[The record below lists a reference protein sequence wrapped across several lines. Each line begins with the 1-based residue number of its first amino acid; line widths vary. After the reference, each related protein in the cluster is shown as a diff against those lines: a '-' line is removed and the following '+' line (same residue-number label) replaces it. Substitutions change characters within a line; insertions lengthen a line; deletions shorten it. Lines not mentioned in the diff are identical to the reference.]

1 MSIRDCP
8 HGINKKQNLKFLQT
22 ARKRYG
28 TDFPAVCFYP
38 DPDSK
43 TVYWGTPK
51 GKDMKL
57 DPQSVTFTA
66 KEGAVFLQLNQDSGI
81 EVHSNHPLTLKAN
94 DNITFA
100 GKTISISATESMRL
114 TCGSSSIVLDG
125 IGK

>member
-1 MSIRDCP
+1 
-8 HGINKKQNLKFLQT
+8 
-22 ARKRYG
+22 
-28 TDFPAVCFYP
+28 
-38 DPDSK
+38 
-43 TVYWGTPK
+43 
-51 GKDMKL
+51 MKL

-81 EVHSNHPLTLKAN
+81 EVHSNYPLTLKAN

-125 IGK
+125 ITDMQGQVVEMEGSIKAPVPASSAAEEGNGDDLESALDVMGMIPLAGGGA